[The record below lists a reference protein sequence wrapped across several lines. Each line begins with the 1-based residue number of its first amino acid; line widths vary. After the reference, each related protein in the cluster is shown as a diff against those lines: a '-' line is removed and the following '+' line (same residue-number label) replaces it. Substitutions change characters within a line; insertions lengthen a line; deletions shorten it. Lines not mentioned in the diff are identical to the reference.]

1 MARVTDRERRMRQ
14 DVRDKIKATTH
25 LNAIIAILEDELIT
39 PEMVAVKKMKLD
51 GHFKILD
58 KVLPNLKQVDING
71 EVNHTN
77 HEDSLDDLE

>member
-1 MARVTDRERRMRQ
+1 MARVNDRERRMRQ
-14 DVRDKIKATTH
+14 DVRDKIQASTH
-25 LNAIIAILEDELIT
+25 LNAINAILNDEGIT
-39 PEMVAVKKMKLD
+39 NDMVAVKKMKLD